1 MSKAIPITDQ
11 VFWIGVNDRDTGL
24 FEELWPMPQG
34 ISYNSYLIRDERT
47 VLVDAVKA
55 SFSSGYIERIKKL
68 LGDKSK
74 LDYLVINHIEPD
86 HSGAIKLLLDIFP
99 GLQIVGNKHTAGLL
113 ADFYGV
119 TENLKIIEDGDEL
132 NIGRFTLKFLLTP
145 MVHWPETMM
154 TYEPSQGLL
163 FSGDAF
169 GGFAALD
176 DGIFDDEIPDLPHY
190 EEEILRYF
198 SNVLG
203 KYSAMVLK
211 ALSKLN
217 ELEIR
222 VIAPS
227 HGPIWRKDPHR
238 IISLYDQWSRQE
250 ADDGVTLVYASMYGN
265 TGEMMEAVARGLSR
279 QQVSSLVTHNVSRS
293 HISYII
299 ADVWKH
305 KGLVLGTP
313 TYNMKPFPLMDHFIR
328 VLENKGLKDR
338 TLGIFGSYGWVGGAL
353 KELAEFGQRM
363 KWDLVEPIVEAKCAP
378 TTENLAACEQ
388 LGETI
393 GLRIRRM
400 PPA

>member
-1 MSKAIPITDQ
+1 MNAGIPLNDRIY
-11 VFWIGVNDRDTGL
+11 WIGVNDRQTAL
-24 FEELWPMPQG
+24 FEELWPIPDG
-34 ISYNSYLIRDERT
+34 ISYNSYLILDNK
-47 VLVDAVKA
+47 VAIIDGVKDM
-55 SFSSGYIERIKKL
+55 SLDRYIGRIRSH
-68 LGDKSK
+68 LGGRQVS
-74 LDYLVINHIEPD
+74 YLVINHIEPD
-86 HSGAIKLLLDIFP
+86 HSGAIRALREVFP
-99 GLQIVGNKHTAGLL
+99 GIKVVGNKKTMDLL
-113 ADFYGV
+113 AEFYGIREDLV
-119 TENLKIIEDGDEL
+119 TVSDGD
-132 NIGRFTLKFLLTP
+132 TLDLGQCRLQFHITP

-154 TYEPSQGLL
+154 TYEPSHRIL
-163 FSGDAF
+163 FSGDMF
-169 GGFAALD
+169 GGFSAVEE
-176 DGIFDDEIPDLPHY
+176 GIFDDESGDIRRHED
-190 EEEILRYF
+190 EMLRYF
-198 SNVLG
+198 VNVIG
-203 KYSAMVLK
+203 KYSVMVQN

-227 HGPIWRKDPHR
+227 HGPVWRKDPHR
-238 IISLYDQWSRQE
+238 IISLYDRWSRQE
-250 ADDGVTLVYASMYGN
+250 ADDGVTIVYASMYGN

-279 QQVSSLVTHNVSRS
+279 QQVSGLVTHNVSRS

-363 KWDLVEPIVEAKCAP
+363 KWELVEPIVEAKCAP

-393 GLRIRRM
+393 GFRIRRM
-400 PPA
+400 RPA